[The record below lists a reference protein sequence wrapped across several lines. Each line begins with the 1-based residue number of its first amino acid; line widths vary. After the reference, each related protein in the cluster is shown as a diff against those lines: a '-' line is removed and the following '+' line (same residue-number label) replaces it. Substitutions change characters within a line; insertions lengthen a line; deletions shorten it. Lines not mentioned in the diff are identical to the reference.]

1 MSSPASDGEQTSP
14 LLGRRSNDKRLSGHG
29 EVWNSFGFVEVGEQ
43 RVEEGE
49 LGGYPMKRTKSSLF
63 HEDIDE
69 HAFQNYKLLDNRLS
83 LLQREL
89 VTMKRKMDV
98 FEEDKSKT
106 NQWGVKYTRTSL
118 IKTFTLTCYYFH
130 TECSTQRFQSSSI
143 IGLFQT

>member
-1 MSSPASDGEQTSP
+1 MSSPASESEQTSP
-14 LLGRRSNDKRLSGHG
+14 LLGRRNSDKRLSSHG

-69 HAFQNYKLLDNRLS
+69 HSMQNYKLLDNRLS

-106 NQWGVKYTRTSL
+106 NQWGVKYTRTLL
-118 IKTFTLTCYYFH
+118 IVTPTLAYYFYH
-130 TECSTQRFQSSSI
+130 TEYSTQE
-143 IGLFQT
+143 L